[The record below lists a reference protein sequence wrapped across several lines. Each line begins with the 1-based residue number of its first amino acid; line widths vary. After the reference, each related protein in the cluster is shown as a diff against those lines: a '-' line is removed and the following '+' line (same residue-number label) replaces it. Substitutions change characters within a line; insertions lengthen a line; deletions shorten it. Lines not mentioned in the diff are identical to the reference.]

1 MVKFLKVRVLQRTP
15 PDPPRGRASRD
26 ERPTPA
32 MRRPAA
38 RSPRCLP
45 SPRAPASDAG
55 APRRGDRGR
64 AGPSAPPDGR
74 VAMPPSARVA
84 DSGGDVAATDARARS
99 TRTRAEPRWRWRCFF
114 PVASARK
121 RRPRDDRDAI
131 DAERRARRR
140 TRRAS
145 SARPRSVVH
154 RRLAG
159 AAGRRAGLR
168 FSFRVCVRWRSQL
181 RALGG
186 GRETP
191 SFCRQSA
198 SSRAPLTRA
207 MSLRRRAIE
216 SERRPPL
223 VSSFRRFVVS
233 RPTKSSWSCRAATP
247 ARRL

>member
-15 PDPPRGRASRD
+15 PEPPRGRASRD

-64 AGPSAPPDGR
+64 AGPSAPPDRR

-84 DSGGDVAATDARARS
+84 DSGGDAAATDARARS
-99 TRTRAEPRWRWRCFF
+99 TRTRAEPRWRCFF

-121 RRPRDDRDAI
+121 RRSRDDRDAI

-145 SARPRSVVH
+145 SARRRSVVH
-154 RRLAG
+154 RRRAG

-168 FSFRVCVRWRSQL
+168 SLSRVFLRWRSQL
-181 RALGG
+181 RAVGG
-186 GRETP
+186 ETL
-191 SFCRQSA
+191 SLRRRSA

-207 MSLRRRAIE
+207 MSLFRVARSNPNDVPLCSPRA
-216 SERRPPL
+216 RA
-223 VSSFRRFVVS
+223 RFVVS

>member
-1 MVKFLKVRVLQRTP
+1 MWCEALFSPQKNPSVKLRVESRCCRARIALLLTRRTHVNDREGTMVKFLKVRVLQRTP

-55 APRRGDRGR
+55 APRRGDRAR
-64 AGPSAPPDGR
+64 AGPSAPPDRR

-84 DSGGDVAATDARARS
+84 DSGVDAAATDARARS
-99 TRTRAEPRWRWRCFF
+99 TRTRAEPRWRCFF

-121 RRPRDDRDAI
+121 RRSRDDRDAI

-145 SARPRSVVH
+145 RARRRSVVH
-154 RRLAG
+154 RRRAG

-168 FSFRVCVRWRSQL
+168 SLSRVFLRWRSQL
-181 RALGG
+181 RAVGG
-186 GRETP
+186 GRL
-191 SFCRQSA
+191 CRSA
-198 SSRAPLTRA
+198 AD
-207 MSLRRRAIE
+207 
-216 SERRPPL
+216 PPP
-223 VSSFRRFVVS
+223 R
-233 RPTKSSWSCRAATP
+233 
-247 ARRL
+247 ARR